1 MPKVTDYKSYFK
13 EIAKKAGLDDDVIQ
27 KVIGSD
33 DSFKAFTDGF
43 KPLPDYSHDLDDVRN
58 RTKTETATAKDAEYE
73 DWHKKELV
81 KFNEYVAGLDK
92 LKKYE
97 ETFGPIDVNNPPDPN
112 ANRRGGGM
120 TQEEIDKLIET
131 KVQAIQAEMTST
143 FARRDSAVLDL
154 LEVREFHMSKFKS
167 GLDVKAF
174 EAAWKEH
181 PEWGGS
187 LKIAYEKYVE
197 PEVKKIE
204 TKAAEDRAEARYQEG
219 VRDGYSRRS
228 LPTDTAGKEFSPMFD
243 RKPEVDKMS
252 ESDQERHSREAFF
265 EGLRESNKQPA

>member
-13 EIAKKAGLDDDVIQ
+13 DIAKKAGLTDEVIQ
-27 KVIGSD
+27 QVLGSD

-73 DWHKKELV
+73 DWHKKELA

-112 ANRRGGGM
+112 LDRTRRGTAM
-120 TQEEIDKLIET
+120 TQEEIDKLVET
-131 KVQAIQAEMTST
+131 KLQTVLTDT
-143 FARRDSAVLDL
+143 LARRDSAVLDL
-154 LEVREFHMSKFKS
+154 LEVREFHVSKFKS
-167 GLDVKAF
+167 SLDVKAF
-174 EAAWKEH
+174 ESAWKEH

-197 PEVKKIE
+197 PKVTELNNADVERRI
-204 TKAAEDRAEARYQEG
+204 AAAREEG

-228 LPTDTAGKEFSPMFD
+228 MPTDTAGKEFSPMFD
-243 RKPEVDKMS
+243 RKPDLDKLS
-252 ESDQERHSREAFF
+252 EGEAERHSREAFF
-265 EGLRESNKQPA
+265 EGLREGHKQPA

>member
-13 EIAKKAGLDDDVIQ
+13 DIAKKAGLDDDVIQ

-58 RTKTETATAKDAEYE
+58 RTKTEKDAEYS

-81 KFNEYVAGLDK
+81 KFDEYVAGLDK

-97 ETFGPIDVNNPPDPN
+97 ETFGPLDLSNPPNPDLTRSN
-112 ANRRGGGM
+112 SRGGNM
-120 TQEEIDKLIET
+120 TQEEIDTLVDTKLKT
-131 KVQAIQAEMTST
+131 VLNDTL
-143 FARRDSAVLDL
+143 ARRDSAVLDL
-154 LEVREFHMSKFKS
+154 IEVREFHMSKFKES
-167 GLDVKAF
+167 LNVKAF

-187 LKIAYEKYVE
+187 LKIAYEKYAE
-197 PEVKKIE
+197 PEVKKL
-204 TKAAEDRAEARYQEG
+204 TDADVDRRIKEAREEG
-219 VRDGYSRRS
+219 IRDGYSRRS
-228 LPTDTAGKEFSPMFD
+228 LPTDTASKEFSPMFD
-243 RKPEVDKMS
+243 RKPDVDKMS
-252 ESDQERHSREAFF
+252 EQAQEQHSREAFF
-265 EGLRESNKQPA
+265 EGLRDGNKQPA